1 MTPSDLES
9 LTRSINLS
17 PHSEFITNNL
27 PDWALELPTKTLGGL
42 KQIQPNLH
50 PLLKNIKPSENS
62 EFKKTLSERWSAHND
77 VESSL
82 SKVLNVYAFSE
93 PLLKQQIK
101 ATFHIDVDVN
111 DVFINLHT
119 PTFLPVIALQD
130 NSASGTW
137 RVSLL
142 DAALHN
148 FELYETAPAA
158 HLPWSGYISRPDAR
172 QHFKLRDDIAQKM
185 PLSGFIV
192 LCRTLNLGARYNAH
206 LKEHLGL
213 HDRGKQLRLKE
224 AIRKSQIADLTAEL
238 SYAALTQQLSA
249 GIRQS
254 LTSYIAGLNTEW
266 QTSTLTLCSVKLDN
280 LLVFTPQHQRSIVV
294 YTPHDPVQPIKE
306 YSSIGRYLEHLTV
319 RLKDR
324 TYQHFISRFVEHDQ
338 LETFFSALKHTYYQV
353 IIDQPN
359 SPSFAAGDFG
369 ATERLIPIATP
380 MLDYSLR
387 VITGELW
394 DTLFSSKITRLFN
407 DAKSIAVSTGAEDR
421 KTREER
427 WERWKRIGEALFNA
441 ATFVIAPFVPIVGE
455 LMLLQMAYQ
464 LLDDTYEG
472 IHDWVEGKSIEAFDH
487 LFAVLESGIQAGIF
501 AAGASIAGGL
511 LAKSS
516 HFVDGMKPVACTDG
530 TTRLWNPDI
539 SAYAHDLDV
548 PAETLPDQAGR
559 YRHNGQTLIK
569 LSEPSGAD
577 YTCVLNETEHPQ
589 QYSLQHPTRA
599 HAYAP
604 KVQHN
609 GEGAWLMEGERPQ
622 TWQGSTLMKRL
633 GPISEGFSDAELHD
647 LRAISATDEAVL
659 RRVHMNNEP
668 VPPLLKDTLTRVNL
682 HKTIVRNIEH
692 VRNGQ
697 AITDQGNWLESM
709 PAQLPGWPENK
720 ALVIYADETLSG
732 MPHTYGKPDALPED
746 TIKLSQADV
755 RKGQLLPRIV
765 EHLNPAQL
773 DALLGADT
781 PAAEVLQTL
790 QEKVADHATSRREDI
805 FKYVYT
811 HQGQSPRPEA
821 RLIERTFKELPAP
834 ATQVLLDTA
843 TPEETDALL
852 TKSKIPLR
860 LKKLAVEMETQSRI
874 TRAREGL
881 HDDHLL
887 SADAERIAINT
898 LRIHTDVVSDLK
910 IEIRDMTVDGPL
922 RFAHTPEG
930 ATTTR
935 LLVRLS
941 PGKYEV
947 YDGDKKL
954 LAAASPFRRALINAL
969 PERNLKNLDSH
980 IYPGQNFKQ
989 WLAEKYTSSAD
1000 IRTALDLPPSS
1011 TSVKREA
1018 QTLLRGI
1025 GNSRVAPAPEVN
1037 PLVERVKTLYPTRDA
1052 AEIETIAA
1060 RISTRE
1066 ALLDLID
1073 AEDEHARLFQELDD
1087 WVFKLDF
1094 RQVKGMNVRSIKD
1107 ARSAISHKIKDSW
1120 LLADKPRI
1128 NKSGNVE
1135 TTVTLD
1141 FRNIPLGVIGT
1152 ESLNLSSPLKHVTT
1166 LLLSECK
1173 LSPGSDA
1180 FLSLFPNVT
1189 SLSLTSNALQSLPR
1203 ALKQMPRL
1211 ERLSLARNQL
1221 VINSEARDLLNGM
1234 NRLTYLDLSSNPL
1247 GTPVDVSQMPD
1258 LKTLLLKDARITQW
1272 PEGLF
1277 AHQRP
1282 DSFSLNLLGNEI
1294 TSVPECTA
1302 PSAQSW
1308 LVANTRLER
1317 QKLNLDS
1324 QERIVQYRRAHGL
1337 DPHRTYP
1344 PRGEKGSEFWLDGSV
1359 QKRSLLQASWDDLEN
1374 EHGSQGFFEVIARM
1388 EVHPDS
1394 FQTQADRIAYQ
1405 EGWKDLGTKVWRLI
1419 DAASN
1424 DTVMR
1429 DMLFTM
1435 ASAPTN
1441 CADAGAQIFNAMGL
1455 ETMVYES
1462 YEANPSPDVLEKN
1475 LVTLA
1480 RGKAR
1485 LNKIYDIA
1493 RADVAQRINPV
1504 SEGGLGLR
1512 LSSEVIDGVPGTVD
1526 EVEVHTGYQSRLS
1539 DSLELPWVPNYMV
1552 YRNTANVS
1560 NESFVNA
1567 YRLIQEGEKGDGLI
1581 NQILDVPFWEKW
1593 LAHAYS
1599 GELEINATRFDEQ
1612 VDTLEQLKTLQE
1624 NWVNSNPVLENRN
1637 AEFATALRARA
1648 KELSIAETDV
1658 LTQSPLSDSV
1668 YYRTYA
1674 SIADK
1679 RKDVL
1684 RLLTRQV
1691 IARTRLA

>member
-1 MTPSDLES
+1 MTPSNIDS
-9 LTRSINLS
+9 LTRSIYLS
-17 PHSEFITNNL
+17 PHSEFITNRL
-27 PDWALELPTKTLGGL
+27 PDWAFELPATTLHGL
-42 KQIQPNLH
+42 KQAQPNLH
-50 PLLKNIKPSENS
+50 PLLKNITPTENS
-62 EFKKTLSERWSAHND
+62 AFKKILNERWNAHNN
-77 VESSL
+77 VETSL
-82 SKVLNVYAFSE
+82 SSILNIYAFAE

-101 ATFHIDVDVN
+101 ATYHLDIDVN

-130 NSASGTW
+130 NSASSTW

-148 FELYETAPAA
+148 FELYEAEPSA
-158 HLPWSGYISRPDAR
+158 HLPHSGYISRPDAR

-192 LCRTLNLGARYNAH
+192 LCRTLNLGDRYNAH

-224 AIRKSQIADLTAEL
+224 AIRKSQIADLSAEL
-238 SYAALTQQLSA
+238 SYTALTQQLSA
-249 GIRQS
+249 GIQQS
-254 LTSYIAGLNTEW
+254 LTSYVAGLNGEW
-266 QTSTLTLCSVKLDN
+266 QTSTLTLGSVKLDS
-280 LLVFTPQHQRSIVV
+280 LLVFTPKHQRFIVV

-338 LETFFSALKHTYYQV
+338 LDKFFSALKHTYYQV
-353 IIDQPN
+353 ITDQPN
-359 SPSFAAGDFG
+359 SPGFAQGDFG
-369 ATERLIPIATP
+369 VTERLIPITKP
-380 MLDYSLR
+380 SLDYSLSE
-387 VITGELW
+387 IKGELW
-394 DTLFSSKITRLFN
+394 DALFSRKITRLFN

-427 WERWKRIGEALFNA
+427 WERWKRIGQALFNA
-441 ATFVIAPFVPIVGE
+441 ATFVIAPFVPVVGE

-472 IHDWVEGKSIEAFDH
+472 IHDWVEGKSVEAFDH

-501 AAGASIAGGL
+501 AAGASVAGGL

-539 SAYAHDLDV
+539 SAYAHDLNV
-548 PAETLPDQAGR
+548 PAETLPDEVGR
-559 YRHNGQTLIK
+559 YRHNDQTLIK
-569 LSEPSGAD
+569 LSGQSGAD
-577 YTCVLNETEHPQ
+577 YTCVINETEHPQ

-609 GEGAWLMEGERPQ
+609 GEGAWLMEGELPQ

-633 GPISEGFSDAELHD
+633 GPISEGFSDTELEE

-682 HKTIVRNIEH
+682 HKTIARNIEH

-697 AITDQGNWLESM
+697 AITVQGNWLESM
-709 PAQLPGWPENK
+709 PTRLPGWPKSK
-720 ALVIYADETLSG
+720 ALNIYADETLSG
-732 MPHTYGKPDALPED
+732 TPHTYGKTDALPED
-746 TIKLSQADV
+746 TIKLSEADV
-755 RKGQLLPRIV
+755 RQGRLLPRIV
-765 EHLNPAQL
+765 EHLNQPQR

-781 PAAEVLQTL
+781 PSAEAVQRL
-790 QEKVADHATSRREDI
+790 QEKVADHATSCREDI

-811 HQGQSPRPEA
+811 HQGQSPLPQA
-821 RLIERTFKELPAP
+821 RLIESTFNELPAP

-843 TPEETDALL
+843 TPDETAVLL

-860 LKKLAVEMETQSRI
+860 LKKLAGEMESQSRI

-910 IEIRDMTVDGPL
+910 IEIRDMSVDGPL

-930 ATTTR
+930 STTTR
-935 LLVRLS
+935 VLVRLG

-969 PERNLKNLDSH
+969 PERNLNNLDSH
-980 IYPGQNFKQ
+980 IYPGQSFKQ
-989 WLAEKYTSSAD
+989 WLAEKYSSSAD
-1000 IRTALDLPPSS
+1000 IRTALDLPTSS
-1011 TSVKREA
+1011 SAVRHEA

-1025 GNSRVAPAPEVN
+1025 GNSRVAPAPEIN

-1052 AEIETIAA
+1052 AEIETIAG
-1060 RISTRE
+1060 RISTRQ

-1073 AEDEHARLFQELDD
+1073 AEEEHARLFQELDD
-1087 WVFKLDF
+1087 WVFNLDF

-1107 ARSAISHKIKDSW
+1107 ARSTISHKIKDSW

-1141 FRNIPLGVIGT
+1141 FHNIPLGVIGT
-1152 ESLNLSSPLKHVTT
+1152 DGLKLSSPLKHVTT
-1166 LLLSECK
+1166 LLLSNCK
-1173 LSPGSDA
+1173 LSPGNDA

-1203 ALKQMPRL
+1203 ALKHMPRL

-1221 VINSEARDLLNGM
+1221 MINSEARDLLNSM
-1234 NRLTYLDLSSNPL
+1234 NRLSYLDLSSNPL

-1258 LKTLLLKDARITQW
+1258 LKTLLLKDAHITQW

-1282 DSFSLNLLGNEI
+1282 DSFYLNLLGNEI
-1294 TSVPECTA
+1294 TSVPECTT

-1317 QKLNLDS
+1317 QKLDLVS

-1344 PRGEKGSEFWLDGSV
+1344 PRGEKGSEFWMEGTA
-1359 QKRSLLQASWDDLEN
+1359 QERSLLQASWDDLEN

-1419 DAASN
+1419 DAANN
-1424 DTVMR
+1424 DTAMR
-1429 DMLFTM
+1429 DTLFTM

-1455 ETMVYES
+1455 ETMVYEA
-1462 YEANPSPDVLEKN
+1462 YEANSSPQVLEKH
-1475 LVTLA
+1475 LITLA

-1493 RADVAQRINPV
+1493 RADVAQRIKPV
-1504 SEGGLGLR
+1504 SQGGLGLR
-1512 LSSEVIDGVPGTVD
+1512 FSSDVIDGIPGTVD
-1526 EVEVHTGYQSRLS
+1526 EVEVHTGYQVRLS

-1552 YRNTANVS
+1552 YRNTAGVS
-1560 NESFVNA
+1560 NEAFVSA
-1567 YRLIQEGEKGDGLI
+1567 YRLIKEGEQGDGLI
-1581 NQILDVPFWEKW
+1581 NQILEVPFWEKW
-1593 LAHAYS
+1593 LAHACS
-1599 GELEINATRFDEQ
+1599 GELEINATRFDER
-1612 VDTLEQLKTLQE
+1612 VEALEQLKALQE
-1624 NWVNSNPVLENRN
+1624 NWVNSNSALESRDP
-1637 AEFATALRARA
+1637 ELATELRARA
-1648 KELSIAETDV
+1648 GELNMAETDV
-1658 LTQSPLSDSV
+1658 FTQSPLSDSA
-1668 YYRTYA
+1668 YYRAYA
-1674 SIADK
+1674 RIGDQ

-1684 RLLTRQV
+1684 RELTRQV
-1691 IARTRLA
+1691 ITRSRLI